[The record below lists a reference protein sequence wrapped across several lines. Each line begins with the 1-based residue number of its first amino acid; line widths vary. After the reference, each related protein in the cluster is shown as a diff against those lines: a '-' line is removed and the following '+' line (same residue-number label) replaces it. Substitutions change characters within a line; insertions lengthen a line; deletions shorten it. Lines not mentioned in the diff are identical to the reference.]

1 MEAPSKKCANEED
14 KDSEKIDNSEENLRL
29 ALPKDI
35 QIFEPKSP
43 HDENSDLNSN
53 GDLIGKPEFDFS
65 TYPEEVK
72 KSY

>member
-1 MEAPSKKCANEED
+1 MLSKKSSNEEA
-14 KDSEKIDNSEENLRL
+14 KDSDKFDDSEENLRL

-43 HDENSDLNSN
+43 HDESSDLNSN
-53 GDLIGKPEFDFS
+53 GDFIGKPKFDFS